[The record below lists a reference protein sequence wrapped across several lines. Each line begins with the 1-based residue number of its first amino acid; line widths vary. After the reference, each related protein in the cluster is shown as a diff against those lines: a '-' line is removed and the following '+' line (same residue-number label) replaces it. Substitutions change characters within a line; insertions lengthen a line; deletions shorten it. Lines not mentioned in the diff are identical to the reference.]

1 MKYGIQLFFLLFFLS
16 FACSCLFITMAD
28 KNSNFI
34 ITGNKHGFGLSKD
47 IYRDGKNAD
56 SLLAIETWPL
66 TGKDSFLYDAE
77 SKVIQIRYFDTKN
90 IRTYKKVNQI
100 PAIDSPAIV
109 QELDDYRLLGVFEA
123 NDLPG
128 FYSCIYLSP
137 RKDVL
142 EIVHNG
148 NIGSPVMPFFWLKN
162 SDNPVAGKPEMLKT
176 MFKQWTPVY
185 DKSKPGIRISGGK
198 Q

>member
-77 SKVIQIRYFDTKN
+77 SKVIQM
-90 IRTYKKVNQI
+90 
-100 PAIDSPAIV
+100 
-109 QELDDYRLLGVFEA
+109 YR
-123 NDLPG
+123 N
-128 FYSCIYLSP
+128 
-137 RKDVL
+137 
-142 EIVHNG
+142 
-148 NIGSPVMPFFWLKN
+148 
-162 SDNPVAGKPEMLKT
+162 
-176 MFKQWTPVY
+176 
-185 DKSKPGIRISGGK
+185 
-198 Q
+198 